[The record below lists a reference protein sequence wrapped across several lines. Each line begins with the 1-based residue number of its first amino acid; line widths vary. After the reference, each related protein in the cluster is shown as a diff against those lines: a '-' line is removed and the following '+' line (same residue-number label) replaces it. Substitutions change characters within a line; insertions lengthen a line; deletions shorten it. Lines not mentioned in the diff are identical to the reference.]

1 MGQRTSTQDQIQ
13 GDQCEPEELEE
24 PEDEKLGRTA
34 NELGSR
40 QIKTILYQI
49 FYTKLSKIL

>member
-40 QIKTILYQI
+40 QTG
-49 FYTKLSKIL
+49 FDVGRDAE